1 MTKIKIYPIDTNISG
16 SDKWIGSDA
25 NSSNRTKN
33 FTVAGISDYYNSTS
47 SINLSN
53 AITFRYDT
61 VDVGDDRASGSFS
74 FENEVGPVVPFSS
87 ISDLIFHQN
96 SSNGKY
102 IVDLMSYYN
111 GNLVFINKSGDPNI
125 FGVYKITS
133 YEQNLVETDF
143 YDTTLQYLG
152 GNGSIE
158 EDELYFVS
166 LLQLDSLS
174 DTDKHYTH
182 VQGVAA
188 STWRVNHNL
197 DKYPSATMVL
207 STGQK
212 GYGDVSY
219 IDENNLTITFA
230 SAESGKAYIN

>member
-1 MTKIKIYPIDTNISG
+1 MTKIKIYPLDTNISG
-16 SDKWIGSDA
+16 SDKWIGSDSNA
-25 NSSNRTKN
+25 SNRTKN
-33 FTVAGISDYYNSTS
+33 FSVAGLSDYYNSST

-53 AITFRYDT
+53 AITFKYDT
-61 VDVGDDRASGSFS
+61 VDIGDDRAEGSFS
-74 FENEVGPVVPFSS
+74 FETEVGATVPFSS
-87 ISDLIFHQN
+87 ISDLMFHKN

-125 FGVYKITS
+125 FGVYKINS

-188 STWRVNHNL
+188 STWTVNHNL

-212 GYGDVSY
+212 GYGDVTY
-219 IDENNLTITFA
+219 IDENTLTITFA

>member
-25 NSSNRTKN
+25 NSFNRTKN

-47 SINLSN
+47 SVNMAN

-61 VDVGDDRASGSFS
+61 VDIGDDRASGSFS
-74 FENEVGPVVPFSS
+74 FETEVGATVPFSS
-87 ISDLIFHQN
+87 ITELMFSKN
-96 SSNGKY
+96 TSNGKY
-102 IVDLMSYYN
+102 IVDLMNYYN
-111 GNLVFINKSGDPNI
+111 GNLIYVNKSGDPDI
-125 FGVYKITS
+125 FAIYRVTS

-143 YDTTLQYLG
+143 YDTTLQFIN

-166 LLQLDSLS
+166 LLQISTEDS
-174 DTDKHYTH
+174 DKHYTH

-219 IDENNLTITFA
+219 IDENILTITFA

>member
-33 FTVAGISDYYNSTS
+33 FTVAGISDYYNSTA

-61 VDVGDDRASGSFS
+61 VDAGDDRASGSFS
-74 FENEVGPVVPFSS
+74 FETEVGATVPFSS
-87 ISDLIFHQN
+87 ITDLMFSKN
-96 SSNGKY
+96 TSNGNN
-102 IVDLMSYYN
+102 IVDLMDYYN
-111 GNLVFINKSGDPNI
+111 GNLIYINKSGDPDV
-125 FGVYKITS
+125 FAVYRVAS
-133 YEQNLVETDF
+133 YEQNITETDF
-143 YDTTLQYLG
+143 YDTELQYLG

-166 LLQLDSLS
+166 LLQISTGDN
-174 DTDKHYTH
+174 DKHYTH
-182 VQGVAA
+182 TQNVAA
-188 STWRVNHNL
+188 STWTVKHNL

-212 GYGDVSY
+212 GYGDITY
-219 IDENNLTITFA
+219 IDENTLTITFA

>member
-16 SDKWIGSDA
+16 GDKWIGSDA
-25 NSSNRTKN
+25 QQSNRTKN
-33 FTVAGISDYYNSTS
+33 FSVAGISDYYNSTA
-47 SINLSN
+47 SINLAN

-61 VDVGDDRASGSFS
+61 VDAGDDRASGSFS
-74 FENEVGPVVPFSS
+74 FETEVGATVPFSS
-87 ISDLIFHQN
+87 ISDLIFHRN

-111 GNLVFINKSGDPNI
+111 GNLVSISKSGDPNI

-133 YEQNLVETDF
+133 YQQNLVETDF
-143 YDTTLQYLG
+143 YDTSLQYLG

-182 VQGVAA
+182 TQGVAS
-188 STWRVNHNL
+188 STWTVNHNL
-197 DKYPSATMVL
+197 DKYPSVTVVL

-212 GYGDVSY
+212 GYGDVTY
-219 IDENNLTITFA
+219 IDENTLTITFTGD
-230 SAESGKAYIN
+230 ESGKAYMN

>member
-33 FTVAGISDYYNSTS
+33 FTVAGISDYYNSTA

-74 FENEVGPVVPFSS
+74 FETEVGATVPFSS
-87 ISDLIFHQN
+87 ITELMFSKN
-96 SSNGKY
+96 TSNGNY
-102 IVDLMSYYN
+102 IVDLMNYYN
-111 GNLVFINKSGDPNI
+111 GNLIYVNKSGDPDI
-125 FGVYKITS
+125 FAIYRVTS

-143 YDTTLQYLG
+143 YDTTLQFIN

-166 LLQLDSLS
+166 LLQILTEDS
-174 DTDKHYTH
+174 DKHYTH

-212 GYGDVSY
+212 GYGDIKY
-219 IDENNLTITFA
+219 IDTNTLTITFA

>member
-25 NSSNRTKN
+25 NSFNRTKN

-47 SINLSN
+47 SVNMAN

-61 VDVGDDRASGSFS
+61 VDIGDDRASGSFS
-74 FENEVGPVVPFSS
+74 FETEVGATVPFSS
-87 ISDLIFHQN
+87 ITELMFSKN
-96 SSNGKY
+96 TSNGKY
-102 IVDLMSYYN
+102 IVDLMNYYN
-111 GNLVFINKSGDPNI
+111 GNLIYVNKSGDPDI
-125 FGVYKITS
+125 FAIYRVTS

-143 YDTTLQYLG
+143 YDTTLQFIN

-166 LLQLDSLS
+166 LLQISTEDS
-174 DTDKHYTH
+174 DKHYTH